1 MFNTAS
7 TFEENDKFYITI
19 IKKNYI
25 NAFISGQLLTM
36 RISLTFL
43 ILTKFYINDKDY
55 SF

>member
-19 IKKNYI
+19 IKNYI

-36 RISLTFL
+36 RISLTFFFNTDKIL
-43 ILTKFYINDKDY
+43 IF
-55 SF
+55 